1 MNIIITGGKGMLAS
15 NIIPV
20 FSRYHSVITVDI
32 DEWDITSKEKGEGF
46 IREHKPDVI
55 INLAAIT
62 NVDGCEDIPEI
73 AQKVNGDAPGIVAQ
87 LCEKYHV
94 KFVHF
99 STDYVFDGQ
108 KGSPYTEEDIPNPQ
122 SIYGKTKLSAE
133 MQIRKNNPS
142 AIIMRAEWLYG
153 GALGGGDFITKI
165 TKVAGEKG
173 RVEVVND
180 QKGTPTCAKD
190 IGEPLRALIEN
201 SRSGIYH
208 ISNSGSTTWYG
219 FTKEIFA
226 LLNIDVP
233 LIPTTSDAYKTKAK
247 RPANS
252 VYDISKLQRDTGI
265 TMRSWQ
271 EALREYLHPQK
282 QNIKS

>member
-1 MNIIITGGKGMLAS
+1 MLAS
-15 NIIPV
+15 NLLPT
-20 FSRYHSVITVDI
+20 FSRYHEMITVDI
-32 DEWDITSKEKGEGF
+32 DEWDITNKEKGETF
-46 IREHKPDVI
+46 IKEHKPDVI

-73 AQKVNGDAPGIVAQ
+73 ARKVNGDAPGIIAE
-87 LCEKYHV
+87 LCEKYRV
-94 KFVHF
+94 KLVHF
-99 STDYVFDGQ
+99 STDYVFDGTRD
-108 KGSPYTEEDIPNPQ
+108 SPYNEEDIPNPQ
-122 SIYGKTKLSAE
+122 SVYGKSKLSAE
-133 MQIRKNNPS
+133 IQIMRNNPS
-142 AIIMRAEWLYG
+142 ALIVRAEWLYG

-165 TKVAGEKG
+165 TKVAKEKG

-180 QKGTPTCAKD
+180 QRGTPTYAKD
-190 IGEPLRALIEN
+190 VGEPLRALIEN
-201 SRSGIYH
+201 NRSGIYH

-233 LIPTTSDAYKTKAK
+233 LNPTTSDTYKTKAK

-271 EALREYLHPQK
+271 EALREYLYLQK
-282 QNIKS
+282 